1 MKNAKRMLRRRD
13 VVAQDEIK
21 LIIPVSA
28 SGDRR
33 YGIVRLS
40 VGLRENKCVGVGIEP
55 PCTEDFIRKCDEALF
70 AFSVY
75 PNDGQRP
82 FDDTG
87 IDVLESRK
95 GDFKFCRS
103 AFEPMK

>member
-1 MKNAKRMLRRRD
+1 MRMKNAKRMLRRRD

-40 VGLRENKCVGVGIEP
+40 VGLRENECVGVGIEP

-70 AFSVY
+70 VFSVY
-75 PNDGQRP
+75 PTTQALISSNPAKVISNSDG
-82 FDDTG
+82 
-87 IDVLESRK
+87 
-95 GDFKFCRS
+95 
-103 AFEPMK
+103 AFSMANV